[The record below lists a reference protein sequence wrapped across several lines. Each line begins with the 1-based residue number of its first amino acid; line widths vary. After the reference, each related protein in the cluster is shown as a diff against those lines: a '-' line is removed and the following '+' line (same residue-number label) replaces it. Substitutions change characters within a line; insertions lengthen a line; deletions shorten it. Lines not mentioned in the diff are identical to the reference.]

1 MESRVQTMPPR
12 AGSAGK
18 GAQAAPARA
27 GERKAPEC
35 ADEFDVGGVHVR
47 VSFAG
52 RITIEEAL
60 ARMLGARD

>member
-1 MESRVQTMPPR
+1 MESCVKTRPR
-12 AGSAGK
+12 EAARAEGGRRAASAPAGGRE
-18 GAQAAPARA
+18 APAR
-27 GERKAPEC
+27 

-52 RITIEEAL
+52 KITIEEAL